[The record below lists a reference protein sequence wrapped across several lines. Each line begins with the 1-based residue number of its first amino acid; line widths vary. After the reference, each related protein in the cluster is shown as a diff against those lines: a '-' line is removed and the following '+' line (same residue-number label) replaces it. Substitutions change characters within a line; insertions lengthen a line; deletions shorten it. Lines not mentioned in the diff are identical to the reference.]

1 MATDLLSH
9 DEDDV
14 LAWLGA
20 GEVAKARPYVDLV
33 RQLEVE
39 GHRIRASVPG
49 TAREPYLTVAS
60 LADGELY
67 SACSCPVG
75 GHCKHVAAILLR
87 AIADRTTSQAVRPG
101 VLSWVEDLRRT
112 SIAVAKKKARPAS
125 ARQQLY
131 YILKSTPDKRHFGV
145 ELRKGKHPE
154 TAEEWWKVDRALMT
168 PPQFVAEEDLGILRL
183 LWAARGNDHGL
194 RAFARTLAG
203 DPASADDL
211 AQDAMM
217 KAWDARSSFQ
227 MGTNMKAWTFM
238 ILRNQFYSEKRRSW
252 RQSQLDQ
259 EAAERTL
266 VAVDDPEAPV
276 ALDEL
281 RLSLAQLPAE
291 QREALILVGAGGFAY
306 EEAAEICGCAVG
318 TVKSRVSRA
327 RKALHSILEDGSYE
341 RDGSA
346 AGDAMSAILADAERL
361 STAR

>member
-1 MATDLLSH
+1 MA
-9 DEDDV
+9 ERN
-14 LAWLGA
+14 
-20 GEVAKARPYVDLV
+20 KARPTQNQGDDEAFKRELV
-33 RQLEVE
+33 KLIP
-39 GHRIRASVPG
+39 H
-49 TAREPYLTVAS
+49 
-60 LADGELY
+60 
-67 SACSCPVG
+67 
-75 GHCKHVAAILLR
+75 
-87 AIADRTTSQAVRPG
+87 
-101 VLSWVEDLRRT
+101 
-112 SIAVAKKKARPAS
+112 
-125 ARQQLY
+125 
-131 YILKSTPDKRHFGV
+131 
-145 ELRKGKHPE
+145 
-154 TAEEWWKVDRALMT
+154 
-168 PPQFVAEEDLGILRL
+168 
-183 LWAARGNDHGL
+183 L

-217 KAWDARSSFQ
+217 KAWDARASFQ

-281 RLSLAQLPAE
+281 RLSLAQLPPE

-361 STAR
+361 SSAR